1 MIIEG
6 RYIIRTPQKDVLDDR
21 LIGINALVKYFPV
34 NSWLSLKSLKDK
46 RWRGV
51 GKCKQDTSRG
61 SVPFINSLK
70 YLHIR
75 VLFVWL

>member
-34 NSWLSLKSLKDK
+34 NS
-46 RWRGV
+46 
-51 GKCKQDTSRG
+51 
-61 SVPFINSLK
+61 
-70 YLHIR
+70 
-75 VLFVWL
+75 